1 MSNGSGKAG
10 EMALLFLRLGTGGML
25 CIYHGWSK
33 LLAAWGYLFGGAEW
47 GFVGFVASLGFPLAG
62 FFAVCAALA
71 ESVAAV
77 LLAVGLWTRYVAV
90 VVAGNMVVAVY
101 HHARSDGKIELALF
115 YLLAALVFAI
125 LPAGRF
131 SLDALRGARRSAG
144 KK

>member
-1 MSNGSGKAG
+1 MTRAG
-10 EMALLFLRLGTGGML
+10 EVSLLLLRVGAGGML
-25 CIYHGWSK
+25 CIYHGWGK

-77 LLAVGLWTRYVAV
+77 LLAAGLWTRYMAL
-90 VVAGNMVVAVY
+90 VVAGNMAVAVY

-115 YLLAALVFAI
+115 YLLAALVFVF

-131 SLDALRGARRSAG
+131 SLDALLGARGPAR